1 MNLIKWIKRKSI
13 LKKRIIIFEKQLKNA
28 MDINSLNFHEGE
40 IYGTLHLAYDLGII
54 DNEGYSGVTNKVS
67 ALLLKQY
74 DKIGNAQKRQNI
86 KEYEGLKTK
95 NKNENFYAVL
105 NVNDRCMDF
114 DCRCD
119 RVKFM
124 DGFVVFQEHTNEND
138 VTLAIIPKESILF
151 IATE

>member
-28 MDINSLNFHEGE
+28 MDIN
-40 IYGTLHLAYDLGII
+40 
-54 DNEGYSGVTNKVS
+54 
-67 ALLLKQY
+67 
-74 DKIGNAQKRQNI
+74 
-86 KEYEGLKTK
+86 
-95 NKNENFYAVL
+95 
-105 NVNDRCMDF
+105 DRCMDF
-114 DCRCD
+114 DCRCN

-138 VTLAIIPKESILF
+138 VTLAIIPKENILF